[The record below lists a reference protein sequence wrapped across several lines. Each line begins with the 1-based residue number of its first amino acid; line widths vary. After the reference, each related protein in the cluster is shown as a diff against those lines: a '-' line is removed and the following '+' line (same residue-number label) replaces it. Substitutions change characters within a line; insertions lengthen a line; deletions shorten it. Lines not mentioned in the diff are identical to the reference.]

1 MSGASEKAT
10 ADSVPTET
18 QTDPDPVQ
26 LDTHETRKSTSS
38 RRPSLHHH
46 ASSPFPEAA
55 PVLGAVGWI
64 GESDDKAQAAAA
76 AFKHHL
82 SPTVTQPQD
91 HEKGPREH
99 EHEVEGQVASAATTA
114 TIVGE
119 ETPEESEGEGEDEV
133 VYPGGMQLA
142 LLTFGL
148 CLATFTV
155 ALDNTIIA
163 TAIPKITSVFDSLGD
178 VG

>member
-1 MSGASEKAT
+1 MSVASEKAT
-10 ADSVPTET
+10 ADSVPAET
-18 QTDPDPVQ
+18 QPDPDPVHH
-26 LDTHETRKSTSS
+26 DTHETRKSTSS
-38 RRPSLHHH
+38 RRPSLHDH

-55 PVLGAVGWI
+55 PVLGAVGWV
-64 GESDDKAQAAAA
+64 GESDEKTQAAAT

-82 SPTVTQPQD
+82 SPTVTRPHD
-91 HEKGPREH
+91 HEKGPHEH
-99 EHEVEGQVASAATTA
+99 EHGVEGQVASTATTA